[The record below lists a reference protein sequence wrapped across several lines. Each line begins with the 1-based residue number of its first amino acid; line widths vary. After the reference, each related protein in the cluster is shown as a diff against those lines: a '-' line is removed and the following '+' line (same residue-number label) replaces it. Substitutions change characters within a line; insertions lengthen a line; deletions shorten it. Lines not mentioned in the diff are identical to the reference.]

1 MYMKLNLKLAAAT
14 ALLFASIAGFAQND
28 KADAI
33 LGKFHSKQ
41 GEDEYKVLVS
51 KKSDGTYKA
60 QIYWVANTIDPK
72 TGKKVLDTKNPDKSL
87 RNVPCDE
94 IVLMDGLKYNAGKKQ
109 WDGTKIYDPQRG
121 IKASVTVKFSDPGT
135 LNVRGTVLGIG
146 ETAVWK
152 KINE

>member
-1 MYMKLNLKLAAAT
+1 M
-14 ALLFASIAGFAQND
+14 
-28 KADAI
+28 
-33 LGKFHSKQ
+33 
-41 GEDEYKVLVS
+41 
-51 KKSDGTYKA
+51 
-60 QIYWVANTIDPK
+60 
-72 TGKKVLDTKNPDKSL
+72 

-121 IKASVTVKFSDPGT
+121 IRASVTVKFSDPGT

-152 KINE
+152 KIDE